1 MKEINKKNQ
10 IITCYQQIIYKL
22 FNLIFYKLSNILF
35 WF

>member
-10 IITCYQQIIYKL
+10 IITYYQQIIYKL

-35 WF
+35 